1 MQKEVLSHFD
11 MSWILIVAMLMF
23 ATCFISYI
31 YWTYRKQNKPLYEEA
46 QGLPLSDG
54 EKHESR

>member
-1 MQKEVLSHFD
+1 MHKEVLSHLD
-11 MSWILIVAMLMF
+11 QLWMPIVAMFIF
-23 ATCFISYI
+23 ATCYSAYV

-54 EKHESR
+54 EKHES

>member
-1 MQKEVLSHFD
+1 MEKAVLRQFD
-11 MSWILIVAMLMF
+11 VPWMPITALLIF
-23 ATCFISYI
+23 ATCFVAYV

-54 EKHESR
+54 DKHES

>member
-11 MSWILIVAMLMF
+11 MPWLPILAMLIF
-23 ATCFISYI
+23 TTCFVAYI